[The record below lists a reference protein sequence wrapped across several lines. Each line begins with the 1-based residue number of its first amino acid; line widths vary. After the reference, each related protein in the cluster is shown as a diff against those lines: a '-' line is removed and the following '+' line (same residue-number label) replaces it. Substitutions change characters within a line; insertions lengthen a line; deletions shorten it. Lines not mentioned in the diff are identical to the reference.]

1 MVCQSTRATYLLC
14 EQENVVHQDE
24 EALLLARVAPLL
36 QQPSLEALA
45 VRARIAQQLR
55 GGGGLLADE
64 CLTNLHD
71 PAEVCFKFFLLHL
84 QSLRLQP
91 LPLLLPPPL
100 LHKPRRL
107 DLLPRDPLE
116 LLLLGGAQG
125 LGQPPLGQN

>member
-1 MVCQSTRATYLLC
+1 MTVHNHERCVVCQSTRATYLLC

-84 QSLRLQP
+84 QSLRL
-91 LPLLLPPPL
+91 
-100 LHKPRRL
+100 
-107 DLLPRDPLE
+107 E
-116 LLLLGGAQG
+116 LLQVVQHVADLGLHAA
-125 LGQPPLGQN
+125 LGPVEHADRAVVRVVRA